1 MLSLSSSSRLTNE
14 WRHSGK
20 SLMSLPNQ
28 NNKYHIDYHYSF
40 TEWEYNDSAND
51 TSYTLNL
58 WSMCQHSDKKRK
70 PWGHLNTYASTAAFL
85 QHFTLILSANI
96 SIYKQYLCREIIWKI
111 YLGHNMAIMR
121 EKEWNSFSGLFNV
134 SHTSQT
140 QNCSLILDSSKV
152 CQVLLNQ
159 SLWAGMK

>member
-14 WRHSGK
+14 GTQGNHLCL
-20 SLMSLPNQ
+20 SLIRRTNIILTIIILSQSESTMIQ
-28 NNKYHIDYHYSF
+28 QMTHHIRWTF
-40 TEWEYNDSAND
+40 GVCVI
-51 TSYTLNL
+51 TLI
-58 WSMCQHSDKKRK
+58 KKRK

-111 YLGHNMAIMR
+111 YLGHNMAIMK

-159 SLWAGMK
+159 SWWAGRK